1 MLKVEPVRRDNLAQ
15 FIRYVA
21 VHGAEHDESYL
32 PGAGFVPSG
41 EHPAYVLW
49 QDGEVVGAVALM
61 RTPRYRKARRGR
73 FSLFHCIDREPQ
85 GYSLLFDAI
94 LRHFDGLRSVY
105 LFLPEART
113 AAAEAAL
120 RLGFAIE
127 RYSYVMRLDKPSPA
141 GLAVPEGLTL
151 LSIRPSDRQSARQ
164 FADAINASFGELA
177 GHIPMQANNVRA
189 WEGEETY
196 LEGGVAL
203 LLEGTRAIGTVA
215 ITGDVDDRNAAEIG
229 ALSVARHRRGQGL
242 GRLLLRHAVCFAT
255 WRGLHPVFLSLNAE
269 NKKALRLY
277 QTEGFAVTD
286 TMVCYSRDCRPT
298 DAARS

>member
-1 MLKVEPVRRDNLAQ
+1 MLRVEPVRRDNLAQ

-21 VHGAEHDESYL
+21 VHGADHDESYL

-41 EHPAYVLW
+41 EHPAYVLL
-49 QDGEVVGAVALM
+49 QDGEVAGAVALM

-73 FSLFHCIDREPQ
+73 FSLFHCIDRAPQ
-85 GYSLLFDAI
+85 GYSMLLDAI
-94 LRHFDGLRSVY
+94 QRHFDGLRSVY

-113 AAAEAAL
+113 AAAEAVL
-120 RLGFAIE
+120 RLGFAVE
-127 RYSYVMRLDKPSPA
+127 RYSYLMRLDKSSPA
-141 GLAVPEGLTL
+141 GLIVPKGLTL
-151 LSIRPSDRQSARQ
+151 QSIRPSDRRSARL

-177 GHIPMQANNVRA
+177 GHIPMQANNVRE
-189 WEGEETY
+189 WEGEDTY

-203 LLEGTRAIGTVA
+203 LLEGRHAIGTVA
-215 ITGDVDDRNAAEIG
+215 VTRDVDDRNAAEIS
-229 ALSVARHRRGQGL
+229 ALSVARERRGQGL
-242 GRLLLRHAVCFAT
+242 GRLLLHHAVCFAA
-255 WRGLHPVFLSLNAE
+255 WRGLRPVFLSLNAE

-277 QTEGFAVTD
+277 QTEGFVVTD